1 MGSVNQAFIGAGG
14 LIMKQMKRIFRMH
27 RIFIAQELKR
37 MMEYKGDFIV
47 GIIGFLLGQFFNL
60 VFLWIIF
67 SQIPSLMGWTL
78 NQIIFI
84 YGFSLIPKGI
94 DHLLFDN
101 LWSIGHF
108 TVRKGDFDKYL
119 TRPINTL
126 FHVMVEK
133 LQFDAIG
140 ELIMGIALICVS
152 LPSVRIEWSGTKVLL
167 AIVVIP
173 FATLI
178 YTGIKTATA
187 AIAFWTKR
195 SGNITYMFY
204 MVNDF
209 AKYPVTIYN
218 NVVRNII
225 TYIIPFA
232 FTAFYPANYI
242 LTGENPLFNI
252 GMTILISI
260 VIIVIGILVWN
271 KGISAYESAGS

>member
-1 MGSVNQAFIGAGG
+1 
-14 LIMKQMKRIFRMH
+14 
-27 RIFIAQELKR
+27 
-37 MMEYKGDFIV
+37 MEYKGDFIV
-47 GIIGFLLGQFFNL
+47 GIVGFLLGQFFNL
-60 VFLWIIF
+60 LFLWIIF

-78 NQIIFI
+78 EQILFI
-84 YGFSLIPKGI
+84 YGFSLIPKGL

-133 LQFDAIG
+133 LQIDAFG
-140 ELIMGIALICVS
+140 ELIMGIALICISV
-152 LPSVRIEWSGTKVLL
+152 PSISIEWSVSKVLL
-167 AIVVIP
+167 TIVVIP
-173 FATLI
+173 FATMI
-178 YTGIKTATA
+178 YVGIKTATA

-204 MVNDF
+204 MFNDF

-218 NVVRNII
+218 NVVKNII

-232 FTAFYPANYI
+232 FAAFYPVKYI
-242 LTGENPLFNI
+242 LTGDNPLFNI
-252 GMTILISI
+252 GMTVILSI
-260 VIIVIGILVWN
+260 IIMFMGVIVWN
-271 KGISAYESAGS
+271 KGIKAYESAGS

>member
-1 MGSVNQAFIGAGG
+1 MNTV
-14 LIMKQMKRIFRMH
+14 KRMLKMH
-27 RIFIAQELKR
+27 RIFVSQELKR

-47 GIIGFLLGQFFNL
+47 GIIGFLLGQLFNL
-60 VFLWIIF
+60 MFLWIVF
-67 SQIPSLMGWTL
+67 SQIPSLMGWSME
-78 NQIIFI
+78 QIVFI
-84 YGFSLIPKGI
+84 YGFSLIPKGL

-119 TRPINTL
+119 TRPINPL
-126 FHVMVEK
+126 FHVLVEK
-133 LQFDAIG
+133 FQIDALG
-140 ELIMGIALICVS
+140 ELIMGVALICVT
-152 LPSVRIEWSGTKVLL
+152 LPSLTITWSVEKILL
-167 AIVVIP
+167 ILLVIP

-178 YTGIKTATA
+178 YVGIKTATA

-195 SGNITYMFY
+195 SGNVIYMFY

-218 NVVRNII
+218 NLVKTII

-252 GMTILISI
+252 GMPVVISI
-260 VIIVIGILVWN
+260 ILMIIGVCIWNRGI
-271 KGISAYESAGS
+271 KAYESAGS

>member
-1 MGSVNQAFIGAGG
+1 
-14 LIMKQMKRIFRMH
+14 MKGIKRMFKMH
-27 RIFIAQELKR
+27 RIFVTQELKR

-47 GIIGFLLGQFFNL
+47 GIIGFLLGQLTNML
-60 VFLWIIF
+60 FLFIVF

-78 NQIIFI
+78 EQVIFI

-94 DHLLFDN
+94 DHLFFDN

-119 TRPINTL
+119 TRPINPL

-133 LQFDAIG
+133 LQIDALG
-140 ELIMGIALICVS
+140 ELLMGIALICVTM
-152 LPSVRIEWSGTKVLL
+152 PSVSIEWSVTKVLL
-167 AIVVIP
+167 ILLVIP
-173 FATLI
+173 FATMI
-178 YTGIKTATA
+178 YVGIKTATA

-195 SGNITYMFY
+195 SGNVTFMFY

-218 NVVRNII
+218 NFVKTVI

-252 GMTILISI
+252 GFTVVISI
-260 VIIVIGILVWN
+260 VIMTIGVCIWN
-271 KGISAYESAGS
+271 KGIKAYESAGS